1 MVPILWFR
9 YTLVIVAQDKMLP
22 DTLTAQTTLN
32 RELTSR
38 VTLVIESTTKPAN
51 MVVGAY
57 MKCPDPTYVALCS
70 G

>member
-38 VTLVIESTTKPAN
+38 VTLVIESPTKPASPRRKY
-51 MVVGAY
+51 GGR
-57 MKCPDPTYVALCS
+57 S
-70 G
+70 I